1 MPFGASTT
9 VDSSV
14 CGYIGGCA
22 RRPLTDWLAGDGR
35 IPDGVTGCE
44 GAGWAAAV
52 AGPDRVW
59 PGHHPC
65 GVLPRRGHRR
75 APSAFFDQAPVRPQ
89 PTARNMRLR
98 GMGVRVAEAR
108 GAGRGQYSDQPTNLC
123 PLLFANP
130 TAYTIVN

>member
-9 VDSSV
+9 VDSSM
-14 CGYIGGCA
+14 CRYIGGCA
-22 RRPLTDWLAGDGR
+22 RRSLTDWLAGDGR

-44 GAGWAAAV
+44 RPGWAAAV

-75 APSAFFDQAPVRPQ
+75 APAAFLAPAPVPPQ
-89 PTARNMRLR
+89 PTPPHLRLR
-98 GMGVRVAEAR
+98 GMGAPDAGGR
-108 GAGRGQYSDQPTNLC
+108 GAGRGADPE
-123 PLLFANP
+123 
-130 TAYTIVN
+130 